1 MSIPMSLYLVALFFV
16 LTPGVLVS
24 LPPKGSK
31 LVVAVTHA
39 VVFAVVYQLTNGIVS
54 QALEGFAT
62 SPLPNGSACTKGN
75 QCKSGRC
82 SWSTTKCENK
92 LPNGATCDNP
102 GDCISMSCIINPST
116 RVRQCMP
123 SMMT

>member
-39 VVFAVVYQLTNGIVS
+39 VVFAVVYMLTHRFVS
-54 QALEGFAT
+54 QALEGFGSTKLSKGAACVIDGNCT
-62 SPLPNGSACTKGN
+62 SNKCT
-75 QCKSGRC
+75 SG
-82 SWSTTKCENK
+82 KC
-92 LPNGATCDNP
+92 A
-102 GDCISMSCIINPST
+102 
-116 RVRQCMP
+116 
-123 SMMT
+123 